1 MKKVIGFFL
10 LISLL
15 SACHNRLNIEPE
27 QAISVDVALS
37 NEQGIRTALVG
48 TYDLLS
54 QMPTPSGDVILNSE
68 LFADTEDLI
77 WTSYIL
83 QVNQVFNK
91 KIAVSNTAVEH
102 FWIYSYQTINQAN
115 TVLDAV
121 EVLEEAD
128 QDGVA
133 AELRFIRAMVYFDL
147 VNMYA
152 MPWTAGNPKSNLGV
166 PIISTPAEQTLEN
179 PEVPRNT
186 VAEVYQFLINDLLF
200 AKDNLPEQNSIFANT
215 YAASALLSRIYLMQE
230 KFDLAATEADRVIT
244 SGQYTLLTDLEQ
256 VFNQSENSTE
266 DIFTI
271 QITPQDGSNRV
282 SYFYSGELE
291 GGGGFI
297 GIRDEHL
304 AKYET
309 GDLRAD
315 LFYIDQQSS
324 IRRTSKWRFNST
336 KDGNV
341 TTFRLAEMYLTRAE
355 GRFRTGNAA
364 GALEDVNIIRN
375 RAGLP
380 SLSDVDL
387 EIILNER
394 FLELVFEGHRFRDT
408 KRNRKPFGTLPFD
421 APGMIYPI
429 PQREMDVNSALVQN
443 EGY

>member
-1 MKKVIGFFL
+1 MKKIIGFFL

-186 VAEVYQFLINDLLF
+186 VAEVYQ
-200 AKDNLPEQNSIFANT
+200 
-215 YAASALLSRIYLMQE
+215 
-230 KFDLAATEADRVIT
+230 
-244 SGQYTLLTDLEQ
+244 
-256 VFNQSENSTE
+256 
-266 DIFTI
+266 
-271 QITPQDGSNRV
+271 
-282 SYFYSGELE
+282 
-291 GGGGFI
+291 
-297 GIRDEHL
+297 
-304 AKYET
+304 
-309 GDLRAD
+309 
-315 LFYIDQQSS
+315 
-324 IRRTSKWRFNST
+324 
-336 KDGNV
+336 
-341 TTFRLAEMYLTRAE
+341 
-355 GRFRTGNAA
+355 
-364 GALEDVNIIRN
+364 
-375 RAGLP
+375 
-380 SLSDVDL
+380 
-387 EIILNER
+387 
-394 FLELVFEGHRFRDT
+394 
-408 KRNRKPFGTLPFD
+408 
-421 APGMIYPI
+421 
-429 PQREMDVNSALVQN
+429 
-443 EGY
+443 